1 MKTLTE
7 KEQRRKDYL
16 KEYNKKYRALY
27 AKELDKKCWESR
39 KRRSQSDINV
49 AFRLILTVAKT
60 RSNKINR
67 EFGIDLEYVN
77 LLWSRQKGI
86 CKLSGLPMSMGVGTK
101 NKVSIDRINSNKGY
115 VKGNCQLVTWE
126 VNQAKASL
134 MQSEFIKM
142 SKAVAKNN

>member
-16 KEYNKKYRALY
+16 KEYNKQYRALH
-27 AKELDKKCWESR
+27 AKEIDKKCWESR
-39 KRRSQSDINV
+39 KQRSQYDINV

-67 EFGIDLEYVN
+67 EFDIDLEYVN

-134 MQSEFIKM
+134 TQSEFIKM